1 MPRYE
6 MPIVVRLSQQE
17 LAEALRR
24 PAGDLAV
31 QRLGGLTVV
40 LRPARETGPRWE
52 VPADLVG
59 ALGSPTSL
67 LALAGAFR
75 PVEPALFRRLRACPA
90 LAKRYVLDPEAT
102 LTELAQ
108 ANDTQGFAK

>member
-17 LAEALRR
+17 LADTLRR
-24 PAGDLAV
+24 PLQDVAV

-40 LRPARETGPRWE
+40 LRPAREQLPSCE
-52 VPADLVG
+52 APEDLVG
-59 ALGSPTSL
+59 ALGGPTAL

-75 PVEPALFRRLRACPA
+75 PVEPALFRRLRACPE
-90 LAKRYVLDPEAT
+90 LAKRFVMNPADT
-102 LTELAQ
+102 LNELGLGPRLA
-108 ANDTQGFAK
+108 G

>member
-17 LAEALRR
+17 LADTLRR
-24 PAGDLAV
+24 PLADVAV

-40 LRPARETGPRWE
+40 LRPAREQLPSRE
-52 VPADLVG
+52 APEDRVG
-59 ALGSPTSL
+59 ALGGPTAL

-75 PVEPALFRRLRACPA
+75 PVAPAVLRRLRCCPA
-90 LAKRYVLDPEAT
+90 LAKRFVLNPAGT
-102 LTELAQ
+102 LSEL
-108 ANDTQGFAK
+108 GFGPRLAG

>member
-6 MPIVVRLSQQE
+6 MPVVVRLSVEE

-24 PAGDLAV
+24 PVADVAV

-40 LRPARETGPRWE
+40 LRPNRERPPSYD
-52 VPADLVG
+52 VPEDLVG
-59 ALGSPTSL
+59 ALGGPTTL

-75 PVEPALFRRLRACPA
+75 PVAPALFRRLRSCPA
-90 LAKRYVLDPEAT
+90 LAKRFVLNPQATLSELGLDPS
-102 LTELAQ
+102 LT
-108 ANDTQGFAK
+108 G

>member
-1 MPRYE
+1 MPRFE

-17 LAEALRR
+17 LADALRR
-24 PAGDLAV
+24 PVGDLAV

-40 LRPARETGPRWE
+40 LRPAREHEARSE

-67 LALAGAFR
+67 RALAGAFR

-90 LAKRYVLDPEAT
+90 LARRYVLEPVAT
-102 LTELAQ
+102 LRELAQ
-108 ANDTQGFAK
+108 ASDTHGFAK